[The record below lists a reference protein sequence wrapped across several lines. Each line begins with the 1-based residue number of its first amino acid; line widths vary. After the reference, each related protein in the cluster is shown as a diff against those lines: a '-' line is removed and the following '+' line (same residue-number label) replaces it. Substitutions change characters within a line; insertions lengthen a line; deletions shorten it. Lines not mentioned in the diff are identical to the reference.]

1 MRLSEKKIL
10 EIRAEVLELTPAS
23 LILRLAWELIAA
35 CLQSATERT
44 EKERETKMSRI
55 AYLELLSLETSESV
69 DNSTSIN
76 KTKEE
81 TTSSSEAER
90 NCKTV
95 FYCCLFILGSLGN
108 LMVIVVVKG
117 KRKRTINDYFIL
129 NLALS
134 DLTFL
139 WVSVP
144 IYTYELFQK
153 FYKNAFY
160 CKLLWPMMSI
170 TLSVSVFT
178 LASMAV
184 ERCRGIINPLQ
195 PRIKLQATLVWI
207 LLIWICAFVT
217 MLPLMIVTRPDKVL
231 CFEAWPEAYYRQA
244 YTAVLFA
251 LQYAIPL
258 IVIAIAY
265 LRIAVCL
272 VTSRIPMLTSQNS
285 HGQVIR
291 HKTRSENVQIIRT
304 LAVIVVLFMACML
317 PNQIAWMLFDFG
329 GASHKDLSHAFWI
342 SAEALIFLHSCVNP
356 IVYGSSTRQFR
367 RGYLLYFRYVF
378 CCRVTNINYTSEN
391 HTTDRKTRQKPSAVV
406 LHGSL
411 TFRGSR
417 EKTTGT
423 HLEMHSS
430 PVLSTSGESSQ
441 FGGPSPCPSP
451 LPGSTGVEMLI
462 KTINRQE
469 TKTLLNLSFTN
480 SALDISD
487 DEQSVQDTK
496 L

>member
-1 MRLSEKKIL
+1 MNR
-10 EIRAEVLELTPAS
+10 
-23 LILRLAWELIAA
+23 
-35 CLQSATERT
+35 
-44 EKERETKMSRI
+44 MSRI
-55 AYLELLSLETSESV
+55 AYLKQLSQEMSESV
-69 DNSTSIN
+69 DNSTSN
-76 KTKEE
+76 NHTEE
-81 TTSSSEAER
+81 GTTSLSGRAEQ
-90 NCKTV
+90 NFKIV

-117 KRKRTINDYFIL
+117 KRKRTINDYFIS
-129 NLALS
+129 NLAVS

-139 WVSVP
+139 WFSLP
-144 IYTYELFQK
+144 FYTYELFQQ

-160 CKLLWPMMSI
+160 CKLIWPMMSI

-207 LLIWICAFVT
+207 LVIWICAFVT
-217 MLPLMIVTRPDKVL
+217 MFPLMIVTRPDKDL

-265 LRIAVCL
+265 LRIAFCL
-272 VTSRIPMLTSQNS
+272 LTSRIPMLTSLNS
-285 HGQVIR
+285 RGQVIR

-329 GASHKDLSHAFWI
+329 GTSHKELSHAFWT
-342 SAEALIFLHSCVNP
+342 SAEALIFLHACVNP
-356 IVYGSSTRQFR
+356 IVYGSFTRQFR
-367 RGYLLYFRYVF
+367 RGYLLFFRYVF
-378 CCRVTNINYTSEN
+378 CCRVTNINYSN
-391 HTTDRKTRQKPSAVV
+391 GISGNLTTDRKAQPKRSAVV
-406 LHGSL
+406 LYGSL
-411 TFRGSR
+411 TFRNLR
-417 EKTTGT
+417 EKSRSTR
-423 HLEMHSS
+423 LETQSS
-430 PVLSTSGESSQ
+430 PVLSTSGESNQ
-441 FGGPSPCPSP
+441 FGSLSPCPSP
-451 LPGSTGVEMLI
+451 LPGESTSVVMLL
-462 KTINRQE
+462 KTFNRHK

-480 SALDISD
+480 SALEISD

>member
-1 MRLSEKKIL
+1 MPRFSHF
-10 EIRAEVLELTPAS
+10 
-23 LILRLAWELIAA
+23 
-35 CLQSATERT
+35 
-44 EKERETKMSRI
+44 
-55 AYLELLSLETSESV
+55 ELLSLEMSGSVANATS
-69 DNSTSIN
+69 NNQT
-76 KTKEE
+76 EE
-81 TTSSSEAER
+81 GTTSLSGAER
-90 NCKTV
+90 NFKTV

-129 NLALS
+129 NLAVS

-139 WVSVP
+139 WFSLP
-144 IYTYELFQK
+144 FYTYELFQE

-160 CKLLWPMMSI
+160 CKLIWPMMSI

-195 PRIKLQATLVWI
+195 PRIKLQATMVWI
-207 LLIWICAFVT
+207 LVIWICAFVS
-217 MLPLMIVTRPDKVL
+217 MFPLMIVTRPDKVL
-231 CFEAWPEAYYRQA
+231 CFEAWPETYYRQA

-258 IVIAIAY
+258 IVITIAY

-329 GASHKDLSHAFWI
+329 GASHKELSHAFWT
-342 SAEALIFLHSCVNP
+342 SAEALIFLHACVNP
-356 IVYGSSTRQFR
+356 IVYGSFTRQFR

-378 CCRVTNINYTSEN
+378 CCRITNVNYASGISEN
-391 HTTDRKTRQKPSAVV
+391 LTTDRKARQKRSALV

-411 TFRGSR
+411 TIRSLR
-417 EKTTGT
+417 EKSRSTR
-423 HLEMHSS
+423 LEMQSS
-430 PVLSTSGESSQ
+430 PVLSTSGDSNQ
-441 FGGPSPCPSP
+441 FGSFSPCSSP
-451 LPGSTGVEMLI
+451 LPGSTSVEMLL
-462 KTINRQE
+462 KTFNKQE

>member
-1 MRLSEKKIL
+1 
-10 EIRAEVLELTPAS
+10 
-23 LILRLAWELIAA
+23 
-35 CLQSATERT
+35 
-44 EKERETKMSRI
+44 MSRMGH
-55 AYLELLSLETSESV
+55 LELLSFEMSESA
-69 DNSTSIN
+69 DNSTSN
-76 KTKEE
+76 DQTEE
-81 TTSSSEAER
+81 GTTSLGVAER
-90 NCKTV
+90 NFKIV
-95 FYCCLFILGSLGN
+95 FYCCLFILSFGN
-108 LMVIVVVKG
+108 LMVIVIVKG

-129 NLALS
+129 NLAVS

-139 WVSVP
+139 WFSLP
-144 IYTYELFQK
+144 FYTYELFQE

-160 CKLLWPMMSI
+160 CKFIWPMMSI

-207 LLIWICAFVT
+207 LVTWICAFVT
-217 MLPLMIVTRPDKVL
+217 MFPLMIVTRPDKVM

-291 HKTRSENVQIIRT
+291 HKTRGENIQIIRT

-329 GASHKDLSHAFWI
+329 GASHKELSHAFWTG
-342 SAEALIFLHSCVNP
+342 AEALIFLHACVNP
-356 IVYGSSTRQFR
+356 IVYGSFTRQFR

-378 CCRVTNINYTSEN
+378 CCRVTNINYSSGISEN
-391 HTTDRKTRQKPSAVV
+391 LTTDRKARPKRSAVV
-406 LHGSL
+406 FHGSL
-411 TFRGSR
+411 TFRSLR
-417 EKTTGT
+417 EKSSTR
-423 HLEMHSS
+423 LEMQSS
-430 PVLSTSGESSQ
+430 PVLSTSGESNQ
-441 FGGPSPCPSP
+441 FGSLSPCPSP
-451 LPGSTGVEMLI
+451 LQGSMLL
-462 KTINRQE
+462 KTFNRQE

-480 SALDISD
+480 SALEISD
-487 DEQSVQDTK
+487 DERSVQDTK

>member
-1 MRLSEKKIL
+1 M
-10 EIRAEVLELTPAS
+10 
-23 LILRLAWELIAA
+23 
-35 CLQSATERT
+35 
-44 EKERETKMSRI
+44 
-55 AYLELLSLETSESV
+55 SESV
-69 DNSTSIN
+69 DNATSNNQTEEGTIN
-76 KTKEE
+76 LSGT
-81 TTSSSEAER
+81 ER
-90 NCKTV
+90 NFKTV

-129 NLALS
+129 NLAVS

-139 WVSVP
+139 WFSLP
-144 IYTYELFQK
+144 FYTYELFQE

-160 CKLLWPMMSI
+160 CKLIWPMMSI

-207 LLIWICAFVT
+207 LVIWICAFVT
-217 MLPLMIVTRPDKVL
+217 MLPLMIVTRPDKVM
-231 CFEAWPEAYYRQA
+231 CFEAWPETYYRQA

-272 VTSRIPMLTSQNS
+272 VTSRIPMLTSQTT

-329 GASHKDLSHAFWI
+329 GASHKELSHAFWI
-342 SAEALIFLHSCVNP
+342 SAEALIFLHACVNP
-356 IVYGSSTRQFR
+356 IVYGSFTRQFR
-367 RGYLLYFRYVF
+367 RGYLLYFRYLF
-378 CCRVTNINYTSEN
+378 CCRVTNMKYSSGISEN
-391 HTTDRKTRQKPSAVV
+391 LTTDRKARPKRSAVV

-411 TFRGSR
+411 TFRSLR
-417 EKTTGT
+417 EKSRSTR
-423 HLEMHSS
+423 LKMQSS
-430 PVLSTSGESSQ
+430 PVLSTSGDSNQ
-441 FGGPSPCPSP
+441 FGSLSPCPSP
-451 LPGSTGVEMLI
+451 LPGSTSVEMLL
-462 KTINRQE
+462 KTFNRQE